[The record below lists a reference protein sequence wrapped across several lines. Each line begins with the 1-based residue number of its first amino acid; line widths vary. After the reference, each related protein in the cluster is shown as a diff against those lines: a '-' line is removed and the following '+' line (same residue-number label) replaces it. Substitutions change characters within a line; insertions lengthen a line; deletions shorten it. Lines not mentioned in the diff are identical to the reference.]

1 MTLHFAIC
9 FQCQFQHHGKIFFF
23 LLAVTVMANL
33 LTFTNMTPI
42 VLNQGWHKQGN
53 PPQSWSQQLHLYC
66 LLTVNRFVILNW
78 NITAYHHHYVCLL
91 FFFCFFFF
99 LFGARQIV
107 AESCQEWTNGRTA
120 IRQPNN
126 QLKLIA
132 KDNYLYVH
140 SITRYPFTLF
150 ACCHWKHWFL
160 NTIRH
165 SVSVCF

>member
-9 FQCQFQHHGKIFFF
+9 FQCQFQHHGKIFFFFF

-78 NITAYHHHYVCLL
+78 YFPAYHLPFVCLL
-91 FFFCFFFF
+91 FFFFLFFFCLVRDRLLLRAVRSEPTVELQSDSQTISWNSSRKTIIF
-99 LFGARQIV
+99 MFIPSRGTLSHCLHA
-107 AESCQEWTNGRTA
+107 A
-120 IRQPNN
+120 IGN
-126 QLKLIA
+126 I
-132 KDNYLYVH
+132 D
-140 SITRYPFTLF
+140 F
-150 ACCHWKHWFL
+150 
-160 NTIRH
+160 
-165 SVSVCF
+165 